1 MFYSLSLRGSALGN
15 SYIGALLAIFMFG
28 TYMVPLKKW
37 PKYTNWSFLSMM
49 TFGVLVSALVV
60 AFATGT
66 FNVSP
71 VGILCGLWWV
81 IGGALSFWAVQAEAD
96 LAGTGVRSMGVS
108 ILASFLSGV
117 MLFGESSNFVLSVP
131 AIACFMV
138 GLSKLSPS
146 QGGSLFR
153 NWRSLLGG
161 LAFGTYLIPFK
172 LATLSGYALTD
183 LEFICSFSEGIFIGS
198 QVLVLVLQIR
208 QKKMFGFPPV
218 QSLTSV
224 LMGFL
229 WMAGTH
235 GCFWAIDVDGALGY
249 AVGYPLTQLNLLVN
263 LGWGVLVFGEY
274 KTARER
280 IRLLFAT
287 FIILAGAVLL
297 TLSRN

>member
-1 MFYSLSLRGSALGN
+1 
-15 SYIGALLAIFMFG
+15 MFG

-37 PKYTNWSFLSMM
+37 PKYTNWSYLSMM
-49 TFGVLVSALVV
+49 TLGVLVSALAV

-71 VGILCGLWWV
+71 VGLICGLWWV
-81 IGGALSFWAVQAEAD
+81 IGGAFSFWAVQAESD
-96 LAGTGVRSMGVS
+96 LAGAGVRAMGVS

-117 MLFGESSNFVLSVP
+117 LLFGESSNFVLSVP

-146 QGGSLFR
+146 QGGALFK

-208 QKKMFGFPPV
+208 QKKMFEFPPV

-235 GCFWAIDVDGALGY
+235 GCFWAIDVNGALGY

-263 LGWGVLVFGEY
+263 LAWGVLVFGEY

-280 IRLLFAT
+280 LRLLFAT